1 MFETTPE
8 KPQNHFENLP
18 VAEIS
23 DDDDDDD
30 AETHSTSASCSECL
44 ADMRPI
50 CPGLTGDSGLADDEL
65 GNAIEFATILQV

>member
-1 MFETTPE
+1 MPETTPE
-8 KPQNHFENLP
+8 KLQNHFENLP
-18 VAEIS
+18 AAEIS
-23 DDDDDDD
+23 DDDDD
-30 AETHSTSASCSECL
+30 AERHSTSASCSECL